1 MNTKKELKKN
11 LERFN
16 NRDGAPPVVPKE
28 AVRNVRRVH
37 FEFEVTSKAGG
48 VLLDAITLML
58 RTISLNEILTGIR
71 YISTFERY
79 DYGDGFEDIS
89 RTLEK
94 N

>member
-1 MNTKKELKKN
+1 MNTVEKLKKN

-16 NRDGAPPVVPKE
+16 NRDGVPPSVPKE
-28 AVRNVRRVH
+28 AVRKVRRVH
-37 FEFEVTSKAGG
+37 FEFEITSKAGG

-58 RTISLNEILTGIR
+58 RTISLNEILTGIK

-79 DYGDGFEDIS
+79 DYGDGFKDIS
-89 RTLEK
+89 RILEK